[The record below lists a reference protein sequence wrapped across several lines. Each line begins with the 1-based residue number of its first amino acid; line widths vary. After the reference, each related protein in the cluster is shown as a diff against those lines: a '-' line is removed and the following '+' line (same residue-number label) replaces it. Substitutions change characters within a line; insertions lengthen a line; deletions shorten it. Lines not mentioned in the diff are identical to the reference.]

1 VSILEKFNIFNT
13 SSLNIHLCNREELKE
28 KFEGRL
34 SRDCNG
40 PTYEVMSTVMKA
52 MVNRKVTIPGNF
64 TGYIICKFIKI
75 IATDFRISLL

>member
-1 VSILEKFNIFNT
+1 MNL
-13 SSLNIHLCNREELKE
+13 LNRAELKE

-40 PTYEVMSTVMKA
+40 ATYEVMSTIMKA

-64 TGYIICKFIKI
+64 TGYSF
-75 IATDFRISLL
+75 